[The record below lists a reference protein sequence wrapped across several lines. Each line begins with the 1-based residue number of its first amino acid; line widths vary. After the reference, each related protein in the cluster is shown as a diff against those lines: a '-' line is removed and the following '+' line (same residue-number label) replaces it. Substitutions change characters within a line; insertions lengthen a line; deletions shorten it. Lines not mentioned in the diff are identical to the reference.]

1 MFRNKLASQNI
12 TPKSAFDA
20 LLKCNE
26 DLYPNNIH
34 FLFKI
39 VCTLPVST
47 ACPERPF
54 SSLKRIKSYLRNT
67 ISEKRL
73 NGLAMLSIHRD
84 IGVNVDK
91 VLNEMSQKPRRMNI
105 IL

>member
-12 TPKSAFDA
+12 TLKSEFDA

-26 DLYPNNIH
+26 DLYPNIH
-34 FLFKI
+34 FLFI
-39 VCTLPVST
+39 ILCTLPVST
-47 ACPERPF
+47 ACPERSF

-84 IGVNVDK
+84 IDVNVDE

>member
-1 MFRNKLASQNI
+1 MWKNRLANQNI
-12 TPKSAFDA
+12 TLKSAFDG

-26 DLYPNNIH
+26 DIYQNIH

-39 VCTLPVST
+39 LCTLPVST
-47 ACPERPF
+47 ACPERSF

-67 ISEKRL
+67 MSEKRL

-84 IGVNVDK
+84 IEINVEE
-91 VLNEMSQKPRRMNI
+91 VLDEISQKPRRMDI